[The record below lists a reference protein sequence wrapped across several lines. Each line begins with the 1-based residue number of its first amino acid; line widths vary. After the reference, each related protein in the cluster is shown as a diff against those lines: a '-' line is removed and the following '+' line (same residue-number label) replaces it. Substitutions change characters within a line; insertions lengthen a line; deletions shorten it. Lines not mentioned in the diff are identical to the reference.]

1 MTVALAILVILIVL
15 NGFFAASEIALVS
28 LNESKV
34 ERQAE
39 SGDKKVKKVYD
50 LIAEPSRFL
59 STIQIG
65 ITLAGF
71 LASAFAADF
80 FADPIAQALQ
90 EMGVPL
96 APSVLQTI
104 AVVGTTIILS
114 YFTLVFGEL
123 VPKQLALQKAEPI
136 ANFSV
141 TPLTWL
147 FKVCLPLVKFLSFST
162 NTTVKLFGVD
172 PNAENDEATEEDIR
186 LMVDDGGKK
195 GTIQQAEQLMINNIF
210 EFNDKTVSDIITH
223 RTDISALAV
232 DASLRETVK
241 LVSSERFTRFP
252 VYDGDMD
259 HVIGF
264 LHSKDLIQFLET
276 DDKHSFCLQDI
287 TRDPYFVVETQ
298 NLDVIFKEMQQNNM
312 HIAVV
317 LDEYGGT
324 EGLIT
329 IEDII
334 EEIVGDIF
342 SEHVGLEVMKEEEE
356 IKQISENK
364 YTILGTIHLHEV
376 EDSLNEELPTNDF
389 DTLSGF
395 LISQLGHFPQVGE
408 QPKIYYGNV
417 IFEVN
422 EITEKRI
429 EKVTATVV
437 EKNDEVANGV

>member
-1 MTVALAILVILIVL
+1 MTVALAILVLLIVL

-39 SGDKKVKKVYD
+39 SGDNKAKKVYD
-50 LIAEPSRFL
+50 LITEPSRFL

-80 FADPIAQALQ
+80 FADPIAQGLQ
-90 EMGVPL
+90 DMGVPL
-96 APSVLQTI
+96 SPSILQTI
-104 AVVGTTIILS
+104 AVIGTTIVLS

-123 VPKQLALQKAEPI
+123 VPKQLALQKSEPI
-136 ANFSV
+136 ANFAA

-147 FKVCLPLVKFLSFST
+147 FKTCLPLVKFLSFST

-172 PNAENDEATEEDIR
+172 PNAENEEATEEDIR
-186 LMVDDGGKK
+186 LMVDDGGKR
-195 GTIQQAEQLMINNIF
+195 GTIQQAEKLMINNIF

-223 RTDISALAV
+223 RTEVSALAV
-232 DASLRETVK
+232 DATLRETVQ
-241 LVSSERFTRFP
+241 LVNSERYTRFP
-252 VYDGDMD
+252 VYEGDMD
-259 HVIGF
+259 HVIGL
-264 LHSKDLIQFLET
+264 LHSKDLIQFLDSE
-276 DDKHSFCLQDI
+276 DKSTFYLKDI
-287 TRDPYFVVETQ
+287 IRNPYFVVETQ
-298 NLDVIFKEMQQNNM
+298 NLDVIFREMQQNNM
-312 HIAVV
+312 HIAIV

-342 SEHVGLEVMKEEEE
+342 SEHVGLEIMKEEEE
-356 IKQISENK
+356 IKQVGENK
-364 YTILGTIHLHEV
+364 FAILGTIHLHEV
-376 EDSLNEELPTNDF
+376 EDSLDMELPTSDF

-395 LISQLGHFPQVGE
+395 LIGKLGYFPQAGE
-408 QPKIYYGNV
+408 QPKIHYGNV

-422 EITEKRI
+422 EITPKRI
-429 EKVTATVV
+429 ERVTATIV
-437 EKNDEVANGV
+437 EQTDDDIKSE